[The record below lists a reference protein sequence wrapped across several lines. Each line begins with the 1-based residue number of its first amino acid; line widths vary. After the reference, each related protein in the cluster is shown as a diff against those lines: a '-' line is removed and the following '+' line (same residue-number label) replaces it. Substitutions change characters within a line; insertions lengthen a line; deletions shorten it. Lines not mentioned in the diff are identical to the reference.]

1 MAIKMLPPP
10 PPNTQTVDTRQ
21 FRNWFY
27 TVFSQTN
34 GNLDQLGTMAFENSN
49 NIAIT
54 GGSIGGVGISGST
67 VNSTPIGQTTASA
80 GKFTTLESTS
90 LKTNTYQ
97 DFTPIATP
105 SYQEGRVWYDSTQ
118 KTLSVDTDV
127 ANNNISLGLETQLK
141 VYNATGS
148 TIAAGACVYIVS
160 GGSYA
165 YPNVALAQANNPATS
180 NVIGLTTGSIPNN
193 SAGYVTTVGHLTGM
207 STGAIAEGTILYL
220 SPYSAGQYMTTYP
233 PTGYA
238 VQVGVVAHQNTP
250 NGVIYVK
257 QSTPLSAGI
266 SVTITTAKLT
276 TVGTNGSMTFTNGIL
291 TAQTQST

>member
-1 MAIKMLPPP
+1 MPLAPPP
-10 PPNTQTVDTRQ
+10 PTNQDVSSRQ
-21 FRNWFY
+21 FRDWFY
-27 TVFSQTN
+27 SIYS
-34 GNLDQLGTMAFENSN
+34 LLGKPGATLGSMAYQNANSV
-49 NIAIT
+49 AIT
-54 GGSIGGVGISGST
+54 GGSIGGVGITGST
-67 VNSTPIGQTTASA
+67 INNTPVGTTTPST
-80 GKFTTLESTS
+80 GKFTSLEATGA
-90 LKTNTYQ
+90 LKADTYQ

-127 ANNNISLGLETQLK
+127 VNNNISLGLETQLK

-160 GGSYA
+160 GGSYV

-276 TVGTNGSMTFTNGIL
+276 TLGANGSMTFTNGIL
-291 TAQTQST
+291 TAQTQAT

>member
-1 MAIKMLPPP
+1 MPLAPPP
-10 PPNTQTVDTRQ
+10 PTSQNIDSRQ
-21 FRNWFY
+21 YRDWFY
-27 TVFSQTN
+27 SIYALIGKPGTT
-34 GNLDQLGTMAFENSN
+34 LGTMAYENANSV
-49 NIAIT
+49 AIT

-67 VNSTPIGQTTASA
+67 VDNTPIGTSTPST
-80 GKFTTLESTS
+80 GKFTSLESTGA
-90 LKTNTYQ
+90 LKTDTYQ

-127 ANNNISLGLETQLK
+127 VNNNISLGLETQLK

-238 VQVGVVAHQNTP
+238 VQVGVVAHQNTS

-276 TVGTNGSMTFTNGIL
+276 TIGTNGSMTFTNGIL

>member
-1 MAIKMLPPP
+1 MPLAPPP
-10 PPNTQTVDTRQ
+10 PTNQDVSSRQ
-21 FRNWFY
+21 FRDWFY
-27 TVFSQTN
+27 SIYALIGKPGAT
-34 GNLDQLGTMAFENSN
+34 LGTMAYENANSV
-49 NIAIT
+49 AIT
-54 GGSIGGVGISGST
+54 GGAIGGVGISGST
-67 VNSTPIGQTTASA
+67 VDNTPIGTSTPST
-80 GKFTTLESTS
+80 GKFTSLESTGA
-90 LKTNTYQ
+90 LKTDTYQ

-127 ANNNISLGLETQLK
+127 VNNNISLGLETQLK

-160 GGSYA
+160 GGSYV

-276 TVGTNGSMTFTNGIL
+276 VTGTNGSMTFTNGIL
-291 TAQTQST
+291 TSQTQAT